1 MELRKEESVTVI
13 SHVSFK
19 PKKSGRQKFYLIS
32 LLLNK
37 FCLRRSSMI

>member
-19 PKKSGRQKFYLIS
+19 RKKRGQAKILFNFITTE
-32 LLLNK
+32 
-37 FCLRRSSMI
+37 